1 MPARAIPEA
10 STQKQSSTKPDEKW
24 REQTVAPI
32 VPEVEGRARPFQ
44 IAAIRARKPAAVR
57 LAGLVR
63 ERRSSA
69 ASAGS
74 CGPLADHDRRQPVAS
89 RALPRPRTFQQGKS
103 PTAMREWR
111 SQKPLAR
118 HASRARI
125 LLSE

>member
-57 LAGLVR
+57 LAGLEP

-69 ASAGS
+69 ATAGS
-74 CGPLADHDRRQPVAS
+74 CGPSADHDPRQPG
-89 RALPRPRTFQQGKS
+89 PRRGLTRPST
-103 PTAMREWR
+103 
-111 SQKPLAR
+111 SQ
-118 HASRARI
+118 
-125 LLSE
+125 